1 MSKNWI
7 SEQDKLPLPV
17 YLTYGQ
23 HNDEKNNEQFF
34 YKYKLKSYND
44 GVCKV
49 YEYKNERLKSTLS
62 MSKTNHFS
70 FSKNDLDLSEVE
82 KELLLIEDRKKYLWK
97 VKNKLRDYARNNDF
111 DMFWTLT
118 FDNNKIADVD
128 DYRFDEMNKWLRKMR
143 DTYGK
148 FRYIAIP
155 ERHKSGAIHWHMVT
169 GGFRPVLINSGKKYK
184 NTPIHNCTDWE
195 HGFSNVQK
203 VRSKIKVANYISK
216 YITKDL
222 VNSPVR
228 KGKKKYWTSQGLS
241 LPSVEYGDKKIKGI
255 DLGEPCYENDVLK
268 IYEVDLNL
276 FNELDKNEKEED

>member
-1 MSKNWI
+1 M
-7 SEQDKLPLPV
+7 
-17 YLTYGQ
+17 
-23 HNDEKNNEQFF
+23 
-34 YKYKLKSYND
+34 
-44 GVCKV
+44 
-49 YEYKNERLKSTLS
+49 
-62 MSKTNHFS
+62 
-70 FSKNDLDLSEVE
+70 DLSEVE

-195 HGFSNVQK
+195 HGFQM
-203 VRSKIKVANYISK
+203 Y
-216 YITKDL
+216 
-222 VNSPVR
+222 
-228 KGKKKYWTSQGLS
+228 KKYVVKLKSLIISLNILLRIWLIHLLEKVKRNTGLVKVCLYLQS
-241 LPSVEYGDKKIKGI
+241 NMVIKKSKGLI
-255 DLGEPCYENDVLK
+255 
-268 IYEVDLNL
+268 
-276 FNELDKNEKEED
+276 

>member
-1 MSKNWI
+1 MKKKI
-7 SEQDKLPLPV
+7 IRKQDKILLPV

-23 HNDEKNNEQFF
+23 LNDEKISAKFF
-34 YKYKLKSYND
+34 YKYKVKTYND

-49 YEYKNERLKSTLS
+49 YEYKNKRLKSGFS
-62 MSKTNHFS
+62 VSKSNTSNIFNFCS
-70 FSKNDLDLSEVE
+70 DDKNLSEEE
-82 KELLLIEDRKKYLWK
+82 KELLLIESRKNYLWK

-118 FDNNKIADVD
+118 FDNNKVANVD

-143 DTYGK
+143 DMYGK

-169 GGFRPVLINSGKKYK
+169 GDFKPVLINSGKKYR
-184 NTPIHNCTDWE
+184 NAFIYNCVDWE
-195 HGFSNVQK
+195 YGFSNIQK

-222 VNSPVR
+222 INSPVR
-228 KGKKKYWTSQGLS
+228 KNKKKYWTSKGLS
-241 LPSVEYGDKKIKGI
+241 LPVVEYGDKKIKGI
-255 DLGEPCYENDVLK
+255 NLGEAVYENEILK
-268 IYEVDLNL
+268 IYEI
-276 FNELDKNEKEED
+276 EIE

>member
-23 HNDEKNNEQFF
+23 HNDEKSIEKMF
-34 YKYKLKSYND
+34 YKYKLKTYGD
-44 GVCKV
+44 GICKV
-49 YEYKNERLKSTLS
+49 YEYKNDRLKTNIS
-62 MSKTNHFS
+62 MSPSKPS
-70 FSKNDLDLSEVE
+70 FGSSDFELSEEE
-82 KELLLIEDRKKYLWK
+82 KEKALIEYREQYLWK

-118 FDNNKIADVD
+118 FNNNKVANID
-128 DYRFDEMNKWLRKMR
+128 DYRFEEMNRWLRKMR
-143 DTYGK
+143 DKYGK

-169 GGFRPVLINSGKKYK
+169 GDFKPKLKDSGVKYR
-184 NTPIHNCTDWE
+184 NTPVFNCSDWKY
-195 HGFSNVQK
+195 GFSNVQK

-241 LPSVEYGDKKIKGI
+241 LPSVEYGDKKIEGI
-255 DLGEPCYENDVLK
+255 NLGEPCYENDVLK
-268 IYEVDLNL
+268 IYEIDINLLN
-276 FNELDKNEKEED
+276 K

>member
-23 HNDEKNNEQFF
+23 HNDGKNNERFF

-49 YEYKNERLKSTLS
+49 YEYKNERLKINFEG
-62 MSKTNHFS
+62 SKTHHFFNS
-70 FSKNDLDLSEVE
+70 DSEYKMSEEE
-82 KELLLIEDRKKYLWK
+82 KELALIEYRKQYLWK

-118 FDNNKIADVD
+118 FDNNKIANVD

-169 GGFRPVLINSGKKYK
+169 GGFNPNLVDSGKKYQRS
-184 NTPIHNCTDWE
+184 TVFNCVDWE
-195 HGFSNVQK
+195 HGFSNVQT
-203 VRSKIKVANYISK
+203 VRSKVRVANYISK

-268 IYEVDLNL
+268 IYEIPID
-276 FNELDKNEKEED
+276 EIEK

>member
-1 MSKNWI
+1 MSKNWV

-23 HNDEKNNEQFF
+23 HNDEKNNEKFF

-44 GVCKV
+44 GFCKV
-49 YEYKNERLKSTLS
+49 YEYKNERLKINFGGSNTH
-62 MSKTNHFS
+62 HFFNS
-70 FSKNDLDLSEVE
+70 DNENELSEEE
-82 KELLLIEDRKKYLWK
+82 KELALIEYRKQYLWK

-118 FDNNKIADVD
+118 FDNNKVANVD

-169 GGFRPVLINSGKKYK
+169 GGFNPNLVDSGKKYQRS
-184 NTPIHNCTDWE
+184 TVFNCVDWE

-268 IYEVDLNL
+268 IYEIPID
-276 FNELDKNEKEED
+276 EIEK

>member
-1 MSKNWI
+1 MCKNWI
-7 SEQDKLPLPV
+7 SDQDKMQLPV

-23 HNDEKNNEQFF
+23 HNDDINNNTQF
-34 YKYKLKSYND
+34 YRYKLKSYSD

-49 YEYKNERLKSTLS
+49 YEYKNDRLKINFGG
-62 MSKTNHFS
+62 SKTNHFL
-70 FSKNDLDLSEVE
+70 FSDNEYKMTEKE
-82 KELLLIEDRKKYLWK
+82 KELALIESRKNYLWK
-97 VKNKLRDYARNNDF
+97 VKNKLRDYARNNNF

-118 FDNNKIADVD
+118 FDNNKVADVD
-128 DYRFDEMNKWLRKMR
+128 DYRFEEMNRWLRKMR
-143 DTYGK
+143 DMYGK

-169 GGFRPVLINSGKKYK
+169 GDFRPNLVDSGKSFK
-184 NTPIHNCTDWE
+184 NTPVFNCLDWQY
-195 HGFSNVQK
+195 GFSNVQK

-228 KGKKKYWTSQGLS
+228 KGKKKYWTSQNLS
-241 LPSVEYGDKKIKGI
+241 LPVVEYGDEKIKNI

-268 IYEVDLNL
+268 IYEIPIS
-276 FNELDKNEKEED
+276 EIEKSKKDNC